1 MQASISSE
9 KNQVMVGNTYKVL
22 VDKSAETVSVGRT
35 EYDSPEI
42 DNIVHIKARVDIG
55 EFVNVKIDS
64 SNEFELIGK
73 PV

>member
-1 MQASISSE
+1 
-9 KNQVMVGNTYKVL
+9 MVGNTYKVL

-55 EFVNVKIDS
+55 KFVNVKIDS